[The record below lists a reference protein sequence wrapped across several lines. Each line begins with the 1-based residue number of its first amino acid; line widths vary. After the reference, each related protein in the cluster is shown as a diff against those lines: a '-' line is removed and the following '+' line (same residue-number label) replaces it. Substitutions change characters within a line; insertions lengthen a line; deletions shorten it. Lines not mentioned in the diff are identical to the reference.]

1 MCAAWSGGGQVG
13 GGGNPQPGL
22 TKVPQAGPAFLLSTP
37 QLLQRRRRPPAP
49 GRAPGRR
56 GLISSYQVRPV
67 TCDSGWGRADCS
79 GTQEQASKSRERLYP
94 CGRGSWA
101 RGLAGLRS
109 PPPHLLFPQTQILR
123 EVALDLG
130 SRGGVQGSLS
140 STQASRGAS
149 PPPIPPVPRVQHGP
163 CPPLH
168 TPQHHP
174 LFSPSKKPASGVD
187 FDDP

>member
-1 MCAAWSGGGQVG
+1 MCAAWSGGWQVG

-109 PPPHLLFPQTQILR
+109 PPPTSCFPRPRSSERWPWTWGQ
-123 EVALDLG
+123 EAV
-130 SRGGVQGSLS
+130 SRGVSHQPRLQEVPPRPPSLLCPGSSMDPAHPSTPHSIIPS
-140 STQASRGAS
+140 SLPVRSRQ
-149 PPPIPPVPRVQHGP
+149 VV
-163 CPPLH
+163 
-168 TPQHHP
+168 
-174 LFSPSKKPASGVD
+174 
-187 FDDP
+187 